1 MKEITQTYPLIQSLP
16 RPVWSRWSAIFA
28 GWWPV
33 MRKEMT
39 HISRDPATLFFT
51 LIVPAIQLLMIGYAV
66 NANVRDIAT
75 VVYDAAPSQES
86 RRLLDRFVNSD
97 DFDLVAYVSSEA
109 ELNQA
114 LIAGRA
120 QVGLSIPPDY
130 ERRVLG
136 GETASV
142 LVLIDG
148 SDSLVASEASNVANA
163 LALSEAAQRLNVATN
178 GQLSL
183 PVELRRKLL
192 FNPDSRS
199 PNFLLPGM
207 IVLLLQMQTITLLGA
222 AIVRERERAT
232 LEQMLLT
239 PVAPFGFL
247 LGKLLPYFGLAFTT
261 FGFSLALLTWVFA
274 VPMHGSW
281 LLLLGLAAL
290 FIFALLGL
298 AALIATRAQTQQQV
312 VQAAIGTI
320 LPAIYLSGYLFPL
333 SSLPPFFRALS
344 QLLPVT
350 HMIQIMRGVILRSAG
365 WPELQRPALCLLAMA
380 VTLLLASVWRFK
392 RQPLG

>member
-1 MKEITQTYPLIQSLP
+1 MKELTQTYPLIHSLP
-16 RPVWSRWSAIFA
+16 RPGWLRLSAIFA

-39 HISRDPATLFFT
+39 HISRDPTTLFFT

-66 NANVRDIAT
+66 NANVRGIAT

-86 RRLLDRFVNSD
+86 RRLLDRFINSD
-97 DFDLVAYVSSEA
+97 DFEVVAYVANEA

-120 QVGLSIPPDY
+120 QVGISIPPDY
-130 ERRVLG
+130 ARRVLG

-148 SDSLVASEASNVANA
+148 SDSLVASEASNVAHA
-163 LALSEAAQRLNVATN
+163 LALSEAAQRLNIATN

-232 LEQMLLT
+232 LEQLLLT

-274 VPMHGSW
+274 VAMHGSW
-281 LLLLGLAAL
+281 LLLLGLAAV

-344 QLLPVT
+344 QFLPVT

-380 VTLLLASVWRFK
+380 VTLLLASGWRFK

>member
-1 MKEITQTYPLIQSLP
+1 MKELTQTYPLIHSLP
-16 RPVWSRWSAIFA
+16 RPVWSRLSANFA

-39 HISRDPATLFFT
+39 HISRDPTTLFFT

-66 NANVRDIAT
+66 NANVRGIAT

-86 RRLLDRFVNSD
+86 RRLLDRFINSD
-97 DFDLVAYVSSEA
+97 DFEVVAYVANEA

-120 QVGLSIPPDY
+120 QVGISIPPDY
-130 ERRVLG
+130 ARRVLG

-148 SDSLVASEASNVANA
+148 SDSLVASEASNVAHA
-163 LALSEAAQRLNVATN
+163 LALSEAAQRLNIATN

-232 LEQMLLT
+232 LEQLLLT

-274 VPMHGSW
+274 VAMHGSW
-281 LLLLGLAAL
+281 LLLLGLAAV

-344 QLLPVT
+344 QFLPVT